1 MAYTLK
7 MPEVGETVTE
17 GTIEKWL
24 KQPGDKIEKYE
35 PIVEINTD
43 KVNVELPSPVNG
55 TMTEILAQ
63 EGETVLVGAALAT
76 IEEVAGE
83 MPADTA
89 PPKPTEASPAAAE
102 PQPAAAEAAPAAAE
116 LQPAAEAAP
125 AAAEPQSAA
134 AEPAPAQPKAAAKQ
148 PQPAVAQANGQDSAG
163 GPHRATPR
171 VRKVAAELGVDLA
184 QVQGSGPRGR
194 VVEEDVRAYAA
205 KGPKAAPAAGTAVAE
220 KPAAPRPAA
229 TPGADEE
236 AIPLTGIRRTIAQRM
251 TASAAAP
258 VAWLVIEADV
268 SELVKLRSAK
278 REAFRERHGVDLT
291 YLPFAAHTVVQALLD
306 HPYLN
311 ASWGE
316 DKIVLKKRVHLGIA
330 VASERGLIVPVVRDA
345 DRLSVSG
352 LSLAMSELGE
362 KVRANKLQL
371 DDVQGGTFT
380 LDNTGAFGSIVSMP
394 IVNLGQAA
402 IISLE
407 TIQKRPAVVGGDA
420 IGVRSLVNMCLSFD
434 HRILD
439 GHQAG
444 AFLQDVKKRM
454 EAFGPETGID

>member
-24 KQPGDKIEKYE
+24 KQPGEKIEKYE
-35 PIVEINTD
+35 AIVEINTD
-43 KVNVELPSPVNG
+43 KVNVELPSPVTG
-55 TMTEILAQ
+55 TVLEIVAK
-63 EGETVLVGAALAT
+63 EGETVLIGAALCT
-76 IEEVAGE
+76 IDEVAGE

-89 PPKPTEASPAAAE
+89 PPKP
-102 PQPAAAEAAPAAAE
+102 AEATP
-116 LQPAAEAAP
+116 
-125 AAAEPQSAA
+125 SA
-134 AEPAPAQPKAAAKQ
+134 AEPAPIPAAS
-148 PQPAVAQANGQDSAG
+148 PPGVSLQADEGGGRSGNGHSE
-163 GPHRATPR
+163 PNRATPR
-171 VRKVAAELGVDLA
+171 VRKVAAEFGVDLA

-205 KGPKAAPAAGTAVAE
+205 QRPATAVAE
-220 KPAAPRPAA
+220 RPSSRPRPAA
-229 TPGADEE
+229 ASAADEE
-236 AIPLTGIRRTIAQRM
+236 AVPLTGIRRTIAQRM
-251 TASAAAP
+251 TASAATP
-258 VAWLVIEADV
+258 HAWLVVECDV

-278 REAFRERHGVDLT
+278 KEAFRERHGVDLT
-291 YLPFAAHTVVQALLD
+291 YLPFAAHAVAQSLLD

-311 ASWGE
+311 ASWAD
-316 DKIVLKKRVHLGIA
+316 DKIILKKRVHLGIA

-352 LSLAMSELGE
+352 LALAMAELGE
-362 KVRANKLQL
+362 RVRANKLQL

-380 LDNTGAFGSIVSMP
+380 LDNTGAFGSIVSQP
-394 IVNLGQAA
+394 IINLGQAA

-407 TIQKRPAVVGGDA
+407 AITKRPAVVTGDA
-420 IGVRSLVNMCLSFD
+420 IAIRSVVNMCLSFD
-434 HRILD
+434 HRVLD

-444 AFLQDVKKRM
+444 AFLQDVKKCM